1 MNKFECLNCH
11 KILKSKQNL
20 EYHLNKKTPCN
31 INIVKEDNDY
41 KNLNYGKNKLEIET
55 KLLKEKLD
63 DCKCVY
69 CEKEFSRRDS
79 VIKHIKNNCK
89 KVKEIEKEKHTIFTK
104 LKELEEENKQLL
116 EVVKQKEIMEK
127 ENSQLKKYV
136 LDLEKKIDFNIIGN
150 NSNSDDIKE
159 KKIELKNNS
168 NSDDDIKEKK
178 PKRKIP
184 PSMRGL
190 VWDKHIGLDQGKSK
204 CLCCKETEITQMNFE
219 CGHIIAE
226 ACGGETKIGN
236 LLPICNLCNKS
247 MRTENLHVYQEKL
260 NNFKQGKK
268 IF

>member
-1 MNKFECLNCH
+1 MNKFECPKCH

-20 EYHLNKKTPCN
+20 DYHLNKITPCN
-31 INIVKEDNDY
+31 INVVKEDNDY
-41 KNLNYGKNKLEIET
+41 KNFNYSKNKLEIEA
-55 KLLKEKLD
+55 KLLKENLD

-69 CEKEFSRRDS
+69 CEKKFSRRDS

-104 LKELEEENKQLL
+104 MKELEEDNKKLHENFKDELNKKLL
-116 EVVKQKEIMEK
+116 EVVKNKETTEK
-127 ENSQLKKYV
+127 ENIQLKKYV
-136 LDLEKKIDFNIIGN
+136 LDLEKKIELNNNI
-150 NSNSDDIKE
+150 
-159 KKIELKNNS
+159 
-168 NSDDDIKEKK
+168 NSDDDIKAKKTKK

-190 VWDKHIGLDQGKSK
+190 VWDKHIGLDKGKSK

-236 LLPICNLCNKS
+236 LLPICNQCNKS

-268 IF
+268 I